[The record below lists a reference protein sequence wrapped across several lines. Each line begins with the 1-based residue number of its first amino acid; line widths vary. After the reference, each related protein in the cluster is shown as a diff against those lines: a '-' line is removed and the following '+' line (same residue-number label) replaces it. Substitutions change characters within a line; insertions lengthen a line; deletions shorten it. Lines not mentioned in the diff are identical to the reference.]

1 MLILAADPGSTS
13 TKIAVYEDERRAFEK
28 NLPFPDEERA
38 KYETILAQLPAR
50 CAAIASA
57 LSEAG
62 FRKITMTGSGCGY
75 IGLTSDPEENERLYR
90 AAQES
95 AAKRGLKIFN
105 SVIKP

>member
-28 NLPFPDEERA
+28 NLPFPDDERA
-38 KYETILAQLPAR
+38 KYGTILAQLPAR

-62 FRKITMTGSGCGY
+62 FGARKFDAAVGRGGLLAPVPSGTY
-75 IGLTSDPEENERLYR
+75 LVNDEMPDWLSR
-90 AAQES
+90 AP
-95 AAKRGLKIFN
+95 RGVKPS
-105 SVIKP
+105 SVT